1 MNMKNF
7 KLIENRNIFLGFS
20 LVMMALS
27 VILVATLGIK
37 QGIDLRGGTQWEIKF
52 SNSEV
57 TSDSIKNV
65 LLGLST
71 DKENYVR
78 QTSDGTFV
86 IRIKSLDEAQHSQYK
101 SALAKLG
108 EFSEQNFSSIGPTIG
123 IELRNRSIKAIIF
136 VLLGISLYIA
146 YAFRKVSKPISS
158 WKYGFATL
166 ISLFHD
172 VVIPTG
178 FLAFLGWYKGVEMDT
193 NFIVALLV
201 VMGFSVHD
209 TIVVFDRIRENLL
222 THRGKNFTLA
232 EIINISVRETFVRSI
247 NTTLTLIIVLIA
259 LLLLGPSSLFYF
271 ILIILVGTVFGTY
284 SSIFLASPILY
295 LWGSKSE

>member
-1 MNMKNF
+1 MKNF